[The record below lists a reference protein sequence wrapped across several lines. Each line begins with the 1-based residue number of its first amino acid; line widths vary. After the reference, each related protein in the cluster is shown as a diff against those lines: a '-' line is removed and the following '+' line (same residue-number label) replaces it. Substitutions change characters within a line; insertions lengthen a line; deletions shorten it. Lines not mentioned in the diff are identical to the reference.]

1 LPDMNT
7 SAAMIA
13 LFSDFGLE
21 GPYIG
26 QIKAVLLLEAPS
38 TPVIDLFADAPVYD
52 PRASAYLLAAYVPAF
67 PQGTIFLCVV
77 DPGVGSG
84 GRRVAVINVDGR
96 WFVGPDNGLFN
107 IVASRGTSVRWWDV
121 SWCPDDL
128 SATFHGRDL
137 FAPLAARL
145 ARGQTPPGQ
154 LQEVRPRL
162 FADWP
167 QDYWH
172 IVYIDHFGN
181 AMTGIRAGFLPR
193 ERSLVVRGHN
203 FGYAR
208 TYSDVPPGQGFWY
221 ENANGL
227 VEIAINQGRADERWE
242 LTPGD
247 VVTSG

>member
-1 LPDMNT
+1 MDN
-7 SAAMIA
+7 SGAMIA

-21 GPYIG
+21 GPYLG
-26 QIKAVLLLEAPS
+26 QIKAVLCLEAPT

-84 GRRVAVINVDGR
+84 ERKVAVINVDGR

-107 IVASRGTSVRWWDV
+107 IVAMRGTSVRWWDV
-121 SWCPDDL
+121 SWCADDL

-145 ARGQTPPGQ
+145 ARGQAPPGQ
-154 LQEVRPRL
+154 QQEVRQRL
-162 FADWP
+162 FSDWP
-167 QDYWH
+167 QDYWQ
-172 IVYIDHFGN
+172 IIYIDHFGN

-193 ERSLVVRGHN
+193 ARRLVVHGHR

-208 TYSDVPPGQGFWY
+208 TYSDVSPGQGFWY

-227 VEIAINQGRADERWE
+227 VEIAINQGRAAECCS
-242 LTPGD
+242 LTLGDTVAPG
-247 VVTSG
+247 